1 MKMLLAGRRADAVS
15 GRTLEVRNPATGVV
29 IDTVPQAGP
38 DDVRIA
44 IESAQR
50 GKPIMASLPAHRR
63 SDILKATADLI
74 GRDLEDL
81 AQLLTA
87 ENGKTIRQ
95 CRAEMITT
103 QRLFV
108 DFGEEAKRIRG
119 TYLPMD
125 GVPGLEHMVA
135 YTVRQPVGVVV
146 GIIPFNYPAELFAH
160 KVPGAIAAGAS
171 VIVKLPEQCPLTV
184 LRIGE
189 LMLEAGLPPEGM
201 QMITGYPQEL
211 GDELMT
217 SPAIRMISFTGSVGA
232 AKTIAGMAATT
243 LKRLAFE
250 LGGTD
255 AMIVLDD
262 ANLAAAAD
270 AVVQG
275 RLTNGAGQIC
285 CAVKRVFVQET
296 VYQDF
301 LSLLLD
307 RCRTIRMGDPSSEH
321 TDLGPLISVEAAAKA
336 DRQVQTSIAL
346 GAKCLTGGKRASGS
360 FYEPTVLVD
369 VTAEMPV
376 MREEVF
382 GPVAPVCSFKHAHE
396 AVEMA
401 NDSPYGLQ
409 ASVFSE
415 NIHNALNIAHKLEV
429 GGVVINGAGAF
440 RPGNVP
446 FGGAKQSGIGRE
458 SIVDTV
464 LEMTEEKT
472 IVINNALGPL
482 RDHDGGTTDSDVRQV
497 AVTW

>member
-15 GRTLEVRNPATGVV
+15 RRTFEVRNPATRAL

-38 DDVRIA
+38 EDVRIA

-50 GKPIMASLPAHRR
+50 GKTVMAALPAHRR
-63 SDILKATADLI
+63 SEILKKTADLI
-74 GRDLEDL
+74 ERDLHDL
-81 AQLLTA
+81 IELLTA

-95 CRAEMITT
+95 CRAEMATT

-108 DFGEEAKRIRG
+108 DFAEEAKRIRG
-119 TYLPMD
+119 SYLPMD

-135 YTVRQPVGVVV
+135 YTVRQPVVIVV

-160 KVPGAIAAGAS
+160 KIPGAIAAGAS

-201 QMITGYPQEL
+201 QMITGYPQDL

-217 SPAIRMISFTGSVGA
+217 NPAIRMISFTGSVGA
-232 AKTIAGMAATT
+232 AKTIAAQASTT

-255 AMIVLDD
+255 AMIVLED

-296 VYQDF
+296 VYDDF
-301 LSLLLD
+301 LGLLLD
-307 RCRTIRMGDPSSEH
+307 KCRAIRMGDPSSED
-321 TDLGPLISVEAAAKA
+321 TDLGPLISTESAAKA
-336 DRQVQTSIAL
+336 DRQVQESIAL
-346 GAKCLTGGKRASGS
+346 GAKCLAGGKRASGS

-369 VTAEMPV
+369 VTPEMPV
-376 MREEVF
+376 MCEEVF
-382 GPVAPVCSFKHAHE
+382 GPVAPVCAFKHAQD

-409 ASVFSE
+409 SSVFSE
-415 NIHNALNIAHKLEV
+415 NINNALAIAHSLEV
-429 GGVVINGAGAF
+429 GGVVINGTGAF

-446 FGGAKQSGIGRE
+446 FGGSKQSGIGRE

-472 IVINNALGPL
+472 IVISNALKPL
-482 RDHDGGTTDSDVRQV
+482 RDKTGETPPTVARQTV
-497 AVTW
+497 VTS